1 MADEPIFGNDDLVQS
16 LRNSLHNR
24 EHSIRAFP
32 SLLRRTIE
40 TEAWRSFKTPLGE
53 PVENETFH
61 QFLVNEPFN
70 GLGITDSYA
79 RQIVQDDKPALDAL
93 DQALQVTSGAP
104 VGNQNASNDK
114 TTVDNIHSCSDR
126 PSGTSESA
134 ALRRLRKDRP
144 DLHAKVL
151 DGELSAHAAAV
162 QAGFRPTTFTVRA
175 DNPTSIA
182 NTLRRRLNRDVLAAV
197 LAELNQ
203 PPIEH

>member
-32 SLLRRTIE
+32 GLLLRTIE

-53 PVENETFH
+53 LVVNETFH
-61 QFLVNEPFN
+61 QFLMKEPFN
-70 GLGITDSYA
+70 GLGISDSYA
-79 RQIVQDDKPALDAL
+79 RQIVQDNKPALDAL
-93 DQALQVTSGAP
+93 DQALQVASGAP
-104 VGNQNASNDK
+104 VGNQNAANDK
-114 TTVDNIHSCSDR
+114 TTLYNIQDCKA